1 MNRPGPDV
9 PTPAERRPSAPGR
22 PERRDPFV
30 AARQRYWHAVRAGRH
45 APPVR
50 RSPATGGLLTE
61 LVEAEYALF
70 DPPPRPGSASVHDVA
85 LARLRSGIRTGDV
98 PSPETCVRAIAGGA
112 HARSAVAAVWPDSLR
127 RHGVHRAT
135 AALRGGLSRGRDP
148 ETTSFLL
155 DLAAVGRLLPLPG
168 EDLARFARSPHRR
181 VRHAAWRLL
190 VSSGHE
196 LPEPTSAAGE
206 HDAYERLLL
215 DALRHPGAAGPGTTG
230 GRPGVL
236 VAQAMLMGSLDR
248 PGEGLSGGLG
258 VLLGALGDS
267 LARTDGIAGVVTAV
281 TACRPELEA
290 DPVLLRRRSR
300 GHWILRLPVDSDRP
314 PGPEDMGGHRE
325 ETAWWAARL
334 LGSLRPRIDV
344 LHVRYSDD
352 GSLAL
357 AEAARRIGARLVFTA
372 TPDPHRQMTE
382 RHGAPGADPVAVRHD
397 LHRVF
402 LGDCLVARADRVVGI
417 AGRDGGAAELLSHFP
432 QLAGG
437 RGTAGIGA
445 PPEGIAPYRPG
456 PGADARCR
464 RLVEPIAAALE
475 DARVPAPTVLLS
487 VGRLHPVKQQDVLVR
502 AWIESGCHE
511 ESLLVLVGGS
521 PGTPGPAEDRVRT
534 GVEEALASCP
544 DARNR
549 ILMLPALSNSDVRL
563 LERTLADP
571 SSGIRARYVCP
582 SAKEEFGLAVLEAM
596 DAGMLVAGPLRG
608 GVPHY
613 LVDGHNGL
621 LIDTSSVRSLGAGL
635 TRLVRTDDRRA
646 AELARRARLLV
657 GSSYSVGAMARALG
671 DHYRDTADRREDAR
685 EGAPPVPA
693 SLSGR
698 AAPPRAAPRGPRS
711 SRGTSTRARETPEPP
726 PRSSASG
733 PGTGGWSTGPVRRPS
748 STAW

>member
-22 PERRDPFV
+22 PEGRDPFV
-30 AARQRYWHAVRAGRH
+30 AARQSYWHAVRAGRP

-50 RSPATGGLLTE
+50 RRPAAGGLLTE
-61 LVEAEYALF
+61 LVEAEYTPL
-70 DPPPRPGSASVHDVA
+70 DPSRTRPGAASARDIA
-85 LARLRSGIRTGDV
+85 LARLRSGIRKGDV
-98 PSPETCVRAIAGGA
+98 PSPETCVRSIAGGA
-112 HARSAVAAVWPDSLR
+112 HARSAVAVVWPDSLR
-127 RHGVHRAT
+127 RHGVRRAT
-135 AALRGGLSRGRDP
+135 AALAGGLSRARDP

-155 DLAAVGRLLPLPG
+155 DLAAAGRLLPLRG
-168 EDLARFARSPHRR
+168 EDLARFARSPYRR

-190 VSSGHE
+190 ASSGHE
-196 LPEPTSAAGE
+196 VPGPASAAGDP
-206 HDAYERLLL
+206 DAYERLLL
-215 DALRHPGAAGPGTTG
+215 DALRHTRAPGAGTTG
-230 GRPGVL
+230 ERPGVL
-236 VAQAMLMGSLDR
+236 VAQAMLMGDPDR

-267 LARTDGIAGVVTAV
+267 LARTDGIAGVVTTV
-281 TACRPELEA
+281 TACRPQLEA
-290 DPVLLRRRSR
+290 DPVLLRRRSP

-314 PGPEDMGGHRE
+314 PGPEDMGDHRE

-334 LGSLRPRIDV
+334 LGSLRPTVDV
-344 LHVRYSDD
+344 LHVRHSDD

-372 TPDPHRQMTE
+372 TPDPHRQVTE

-402 LGDCLVARADRVVGI
+402 LADCLVARADRVVGI
-417 AGRDGGAAELLSHFP
+417 AGRGGGTAELLSHFP

-437 RGTAGIGA
+437 RGSAGIGA

-456 PGADARCR
+456 RDADARRR
-464 RLVEPIAAALE
+464 RLIEPISAALE
-475 DARVPAPTVLLS
+475 GTGTPTPTVLLC

-502 AWIESGCHE
+502 AWIASGCHE

-521 PGTPGPAEDRVRT
+521 PEAPGPAEDRVRAD
-534 GVEEALASCP
+534 VEEALASCP

-549 ILMLPALSNSDVRL
+549 LLMLPALSNSDVRL

-608 GVPHY
+608 GVPNY

-635 TRLVRTDDRRA
+635 ARLVRTDDREA
-646 AELARRARLLV
+646 AELARRGRTLV
-657 GSSYSVGAMARALG
+657 GNSYSVEAMARALA
-671 DHYRDTADRREDAR
+671 DHYRDTAGRGDDVGG
-685 EGAPPVPA
+685 GAPPVRA
-693 SLSGR
+693 ALSGKER
-698 AAPPRAAPRGPRS
+698 TPFHPAEIMRGELHPSPRHPAKKGHRLLARS
-711 SRGTSTRARETPEPP
+711 ERYEGTER
-726 PRSSASG
+726 
-733 PGTGGWSTGPVRRPS
+733 
-748 STAW
+748 